1 MLLSGLK
8 IHFNVIKILQKITDS
23 DAGAFL
29 EVNVE
34 YPIKLHETHNDLGN
48 IFTRKNENWKAGK
61 LLFNLNDK
69 KEYVVHMKTEE
80 EAQIHKLALQKLY
93 RVIKFN
99 LEALLKTYIDINI
112 EVRKMPKMTLK
123 KILSS

>member
-1 MLLSGLK
+1 M
-8 IHFNVIKILQKITDS
+8 
-23 DAGAFL
+23 
-29 EVNVE
+29 
-34 YPIKLHETHNDLGN
+34 KLNDLGN

-112 EVRKMPKMTLK
+112 EVRKMQKMTLK

>member
-1 MLLSGLK
+1 M
-8 IHFNVIKILQKITDS
+8 
-23 DAGAFL
+23 
-29 EVNVE
+29 
-34 YPIKLHETHNDLGN
+34 KLNDLGT
-48 IFTRKNENWKAGK
+48 IFTRKNENWEAGK

-69 KEYVVHMKTEE
+69 KEYVVHMKTEKE
-80 EAQIHKLALQKLY
+80 VQIHKLALQKLH

-112 EVRKMPKMTLK
+112 EVRKMQKMTLK

>member
-1 MLLSGLK
+1 M
-8 IHFNVIKILQKITDS
+8 
-23 DAGAFL
+23 
-29 EVNVE
+29 
-34 YPIKLHETHNDLGN
+34 KLNDLGT
-48 IFTRKNENWKAGK
+48 IFTWKNENWKAGK

-112 EVRKMPKMTLK
+112 EVRKMQKMTLK

>member
-1 MLLSGLK
+1 M
-8 IHFNVIKILQKITDS
+8 
-23 DAGAFL
+23 
-29 EVNVE
+29 
-34 YPIKLHETHNDLGN
+34 KLNDLGN